1 MMAGRAKH
9 DSRKDKKSPHN
20 LRRKIFFSWPVPAH
34 DMLRMALLICEVS
47 FYGKKKAL
55 WEIKKVIL

>member
-20 LRRKIFFSWPVPAH
+20 LRRKIFFVFSWPFPAR

-47 FYGKKKAL
+47 FYGKKKHC
-55 WEIKKVIL
+55 ER

>member
-1 MMAGRAKH
+1 MAGRAKH

-55 WEIKKVIL
+55 